1 MQSTLT
7 SPVLWLIL
15 IPSVFVFL
23 ILVYLATYHLMKKA
37 VYDVTK
43 DAIYDVVYDA
53 ISDSL
58 DKKTFGDIARDGD
71 IDFDD
76 LSDKIDKTFK
86 LSKVTYKN
94 VKTLMED

>member
-7 SPVLWLIL
+7 SPILWLIL

-23 ILVYLATYHLMKKA
+23 IIIYLATYHLMKKA
-37 VYDVTK
+37 VYEVTK

-53 ISDSL
+53 IKESAGKEVISSSPS
-58 DKKTFGDIARDGD
+58 D

-94 VKTLMED
+94 VKTLMGD

>member
-7 SPVLWLIL
+7 SPILWLIL

-23 ILVYLATYHLMKKA
+23 LIVYLATYHLMKKA
-37 VYDVTK
+37 VYEVTK

-53 ISDSL
+53 IQESAGKGNVTTVS
-58 DKKTFGDIARDGD
+58 D

-94 VKTLMED
+94 VKSILEQ